1 MPLPGE
7 APSQLASLLAS
18 KFNVPV
24 PLLLTV
30 TFDDGFVALPAVP
43 LSVTA
48 VEDTD
53 NVGGGGGGET
63 LKVTVTV
70 AGEP

>member
-1 MPLPGE
+1 MLGE
-7 APSQLASLLAS
+7 ADNQLASLLVS
-18 KFNVPV
+18 KFKVPL

-30 TFDDGFVALPAVP
+30 TMLDGFVALPTVP
-43 LSVTA
+43 FNETA
-48 VEDTD
+48 GEERDS
-53 NVGGGGGGET
+53 VGGGGGGET

>member
-7 APSQLASLLAS
+7 APSQVASLLAS

-53 NVGGGGGGET
+53 NVGGGGGAAM
-63 LKVTVTV
+63 LNVTVTV